1 MYSTV
6 NMFKNTFYCQEIQ
19 IESSNYFTQLPQ
31 TTNLLSMSALT
42 IYIVIHSHLHRATPD
57 KEPQSTPPTFPQ
69 MYTEPHHVQSKNLNP
84 YAL

>member
-19 IESSNYFTQLPQ
+19 IESSNYFTQSPQ
-31 TTNLLSMSALT
+31 TTNLLS
-42 IYIVIHSHLHRATPD
+42 PD
-57 KEPQSTPPTFPQ
+57 KEPQFTPTFPQ